1 MRAAE
6 LGQGLLLDGA
16 SALDVV
22 ERVVMALED
31 NPTFNSGTG
40 SCANAEGEVEM
51 DAIVVDGA
59 RGDFGA
65 VAGIR
70 HVKHPV
76 CVARAVME
84 RTPHCM
90 LMGSGAASFALE
102 QGFESV
108 ATEALLGEGGS
119 GPDHGTVGAVALD
132 AQGHVAAA
140 TSTGG
145 TRDKLP
151 GRVGDSPIIGCGAI
165 AEDGLG
171 GASATG
177 HGEALMRVMMAGTV
191 AGYLRAHRNAQEA
204 ADLALQDLKT
214 RAGGLGGVICLDASG
229 RIGFAHNTTHLAL
242 AYAQDAA
249 EVASGL

>member
-6 LGQGLLLDGA
+6 LGQGLLRGGA

-22 ERVVMALED
+22 EQVVMALED

-40 SCANAEGEVEM
+40 SYPNAEGEVEM

-59 RGDFGA
+59 RLDFGA

-70 HVKHPV
+70 HVNNPI
-76 CVARAVME
+76 CAARAVME
-84 RTPHCM
+84 NSPHCM
-90 LMGSGAASFALE
+90 LMGTGASSFA
-102 QGFESV
+102 QARGIES
-108 ATEALLGEGGS
+108 ATAESLLSAQGS

-132 AQGHVAAA
+132 SQGHVAAA

-177 HGEALMRVMMAGTV
+177 DGEALLRVMMAGTV
-191 AGYLRAHRNAQEA
+191 AGYLRAGQKAQTA
-204 ADLALQDLKT
+204 ADLALHQLQCRT
-214 RAGGLGGVICLDASG
+214 GGLGGVICLDAMG
-229 RIGFAHNTTHLAL
+229 RVGFAHNTTHLAL
-242 AYAQDAA
+242 AYAQDDA
-249 EVASGL
+249 EVTVRL

>member
-22 ERVVMALED
+22 ERVVMTLED

-76 CVARAVME
+76 CVARVVME